1 MSDEFA
7 CLENL
12 ASLKSGIEAV
22 TGESYED
29 LTAGVQALKNG
40 YGQSGGNDSTFKGFI
55 ERTEKTPT
63 LPSDLTKIGGYAFY
77 NYSALAI
84 TSLPS
89 GITDIGAYAFFG
101 CSNIAL
107 TALPNGVKTIS
118 GNAFQGCSKLALTSL
133 PSELTSI
140 GPGGFQNCT
149 KLAITSLPSEL
160 TSISNAA
167 FRGCTNL
174 KTITFNS
181 TPTLALGTAVFY
193 DCSNLTDIYVPWAE
207 GEVANAPWGATNAT
221 IHYNSEV

>member
-1 MSDEFA
+1 MNIEYESPKVIDR
-7 CLENL
+7 LI
-12 ASLKSGIEAV
+12 KSAEKT
-22 TGESYED
+22 TGENYNT
-29 LTAGVQALKNG
+29 LTEAHQALKNG
-40 YGQSGGNDSTFKGFI
+40 YGQGGGSDSSIKSFI

-63 LPSDLTKIGGYAFY
+63 LPSDLTKIGAYAFY
-77 NYSALAI
+77 NYSDLAI

-89 GITDIGAYAFFG
+89 GITDIGAYAFMG

-107 TALPNGVKTIS
+107 IALPNGVKTIG

-133 PSELTSI
+133 PS
-140 GPGGFQNCT
+140 G
-149 KLAITSLPSEL
+149 L